1 MNGDEQQEST
11 ESSPTDLAVELRNDD
26 LLLSVFEQSQ
36 DLGFLGPGP
45 VVDHVEHACGF
56 LPVLDRS
63 GDVLDLGSGGGLPG
77 LVLVRALPE
86 VSFVLLDAMERRCAF
101 LEHAAE
107 QLGVTGRVSVV
118 CGRAEE
124 LARDPELRGRFATV
138 VTRSFGAPAVTAE
151 CAAGFL
157 RTPHGRLVVSEPP
170 EPDPARWP
178 AEGLARLG
186 LRAVERH
193 VGAGVTVQVLEAVSP
208 LDDRFPRRTGVPAK
222 RPLF

>member
-1 MNGDEQQEST
+1 M
-11 ESSPTDLAVELRNDD
+11 
-26 LLLSVFEQSQ
+26 
-36 DLGFLGPGP
+36 
-45 VVDHVEHACGF
+45 
-56 LPVLDRS
+56 
-63 GDVLDLGSGGGLPG
+63 
-77 LVLVRALPE
+77 
-86 VSFVLLDAMERRCAF
+86 
-101 LEHAAE
+101 
-107 QLGVTGRVSVV
+107 
-118 CGRAEE
+118 
-124 LARDPELRGRFATV
+124 
-138 VTRSFGAPAVTAE
+138 TAE

-157 RTPHGRLVVSEPP
+157 RIPHGRLVVSEPP